1 MFGTMITWLADK
13 CKWLLNNVELWI
25 TFVDKCR
32 EKVITFCDSGVVVI
46 GGWGTESCNFS
57 KKSCNF
63 SMGKKGAVGKR
74 KGYRGKWKGV

>member
-32 EKVITFCDSGVVVI
+32 EKVITFCDGEVD
-46 GGWGTESCNFS
+46 GGDWLGTESCNFS

-63 SMGKKGAVGKR
+63 SMGKKGAVGER